1 MNDALIIVICIFFMS
16 IIWSFYFKKIRE
28 GVDNIDNYVMP
39 ISFSN
44 NRSTT
49 PGVDESKTIIVPEQ
63 IKSNTN
69 LNLMNNTNVEGAL
82 NVKQNADI
90 RGPLLVNGTTTLNQ
104 EIKIPKNV
112 QMNFGAEQPKD
123 WWAGKIYYETW
134 ANNDTL
140 SIVGGGYG
148 PRRVR
153 IWDDLSV
160 ASNLNT
166 GNNTTTNTLNV
177 NSEAYVNSLNTN
189 SLNVYDNGEIKMP
202 KHVPMHFGVGQN
214 KEGNA
219 GKISYGSYG
228 FDDSLCI
235 VGGGQVPRK
244 VKMWDELTVFGNATS
259 NSLNV
264 NGNATVKS
272 LNVNENATVNS
283 LNVKENATTDSL
295 KINNSS
301 NIKGIR
307 IGWVAGRK
315 GRVNFNPPFNGNFVV
330 VTTTKSNREWN
341 TQDGGNFY
349 ITIQVYNVS
358 RNGFNF
364 SQRSGA
370 AEPGYKFSSGDTD
383 FGFNWIAICADDAQ
397 F

>member
-90 RGPLLVNGTTTLNQ
+90 RGPLLVNGATTLNQ
-104 EIKIPKNV
+104 EIKIPNNV
-112 QMNFGAEQPKD
+112 PVHFGFETNKQVD
-123 WWAGKIYYETW
+123 AGKISYGSW
-134 ANNDTL
+134 GLNDTL
-140 SIVGGGYG
+140 SIVGGGQI
-148 PRRVR
+148 PRKVK

-160 ASNLNT
+160 ASNLKT

-189 SLNVYDNGEIKMP
+189 SLNVYNNGEIKMP

-235 VGGGQVPRK
+235 VGGGQFPRK
-244 VKMWDELTVFGNATS
+244 VKMWDELTVFGNAT
-259 NSLNV
+259 
-264 NGNATVKS
+264 VKS
-272 LNVNENATVNS
+272 LNVNENATVKN
-283 LNVKENATTDSL
+283 LIVKENATTDSL

-341 TQDGGNFY
+341 TEDGGKFY

-370 AEPGYKFSSGDTD
+370 AEPGYSFSSGDTD